1 MITIGSGALSA
12 LPATMIIPHRRCKH
26 MNQKELSELKRRLN
40 PDKRNPSVIRGCY
53 VTGQGE
59 VLATFAKPVYSL
71 PQEENE
77 KYMGIFKRVLSGNFG
92 QNLLPVDFS
101 AQQVMEGQEYALLSA
116 LRESALTDE
125 EAVSQLWQQVCTCI
139 QAEHAHE
146 AQSINEAQTAANYLI
161 LLLHDG
167 YDVPYKDNNGEID
180 RERSTTVFH
189 YILMAVCPV
198 KQGKDALC
206 YQTVDQ
212 DFHNRPADWIVGM
225 PESGFLFPA
234 FEERTANIYQA
245 MYYTKSSGDPHETFM
260 QSVFGVEPLMP
271 AVQQKETFQAIL
283 EETLEEECSIGVMQ
297 TVHDTVCAMIEER
310 KSDKSAQ
317 PLSLSKEDVK
327 TMLMDCGVSEEKQ
340 TAFEE
345 KYDQSFGA
353 YAELPAV
360 NMVSPR
366 QFQVETASVSIKVD
380 PAHSDLVQTRISD
393 GKCYIMVLADDNVKV
408 NGVCVK
414 IRE

>member
-1 MITIGSGALSA
+1 
-12 LPATMIIPHRRCKH
+12 

-53 VTGQGE
+53 LTGQGE
-59 VLATFAKPVYSL
+59 VLTTFQKPVCSL

-77 KYMGIFKRVLSGNFG
+77 KYMSIFKRVLSGNFG

-101 AQQVMEGQEYALLSA
+101 AQQVMEAQEYALLSS

-125 EAVSQLWQQVCTCI
+125 EAVGQMWQQVAACI
-139 QAEHAHE
+139 AAEHAHE
-146 AQSINEAQTAANYLI
+146 AQSINDAQNAANYLA
-161 LLLHDG
+161 LMLHDG
-167 YDVPYKDNNGEID
+167 YDVPYKDSNGEID
-180 RERSTTVFH
+180 RERSTAVFH
-189 YILMAVCPV
+189 YVLMAICPV

-245 MYYTKSSGDPHETFM
+245 IYYTKSSGDPHEVFM
-260 QSVFGVEPLMP
+260 QNVFGVEPLMP

-283 EETLEEECSIGVMQ
+283 EETLAEECSIGVMQ
-297 TVHDTVCAMIEER
+297 TVHDTVSNLIEER
-310 KSDKSAQ
+310 KSDKNAQ
-317 PLSLSKEDVK
+317 PLSLSKQDVK
-327 TMLMDCGVSEEKQ
+327 TMLESCGVSEEKQ
-340 TAFEE
+340 VAFEE

-353 YAELPAV
+353 YSELPAV
-360 NMVSPR
+360 NMISPR
-366 QFQVETASVSIKVD
+366 QFQVETTSVSIKVD
-380 PAHSDLVQTRISD
+380 PAHSDLVQTRIID

>member
-1 MITIGSGALSA
+1 MEVTD
-12 LPATMIIPHRRCKH
+12 

-40 PDKRNPSVIRGCY
+40 PDKRNPSIIRGCY

-59 VLATFAKPVYSL
+59 MLATFAKPVYSL
-71 PQEENE
+71 PLEENE
-77 KYMGIFKRVLSGNFG
+77 KYMSIFKKVLSGQFG
-92 QNLLPVDFS
+92 QSLLPVDFS
-101 AQQVMEGQEYALLSA
+101 AQQVMEGEHHALLSA

-125 EAVSQLWQQVCTCI
+125 DAVGQLWQRVIGCI

-146 AQSINEAQTAANYLI
+146 AQSINEAQQAANYLI
-161 LLLHDG
+161 LLMHDG
-167 YDVPYKDNNGEID
+167 YDVPYKDANDEID
-180 RERSTTVFH
+180 RERSTGIFH

-206 YQTVDQ
+206 YRPVDQ
-212 DFHNRPADWIVGM
+212 DFHNRPADWIVSP

-234 FEERTANIYQA
+234 FEERSANIYQA
-245 MYYTKSSGDPHETFM
+245 LYYTKSNGDPHEAFM
-260 QSVFGVEPLMP
+260 QNLFGVEPLMP
-271 AVQQKETFQAIL
+271 AVQQKETFQALL
-283 EETLEEECSIGVMQ
+283 EETLADECSIGVIQ
-297 TVHDTVCAMIEER
+297 SVHDTVVGLIEER
-310 KSDKSAQ
+310 KSDKTAQ
-317 PLSLSKEDVK
+317 PLSLNKNDVK
-327 TMLMDCGVSEEKQ
+327 TILDTCGVSEEKQ
-340 TAFEE
+340 VAFEE
-345 KYDQSFGA
+345 KYDESFGS

-380 PAHSDLVQTRISD
+380 PAHSDLVQTRIID